1 MFSYTFSYTF
11 FRISFLSVFSYMFSR
26 ICFAYFFLLT
36 LLPLKE
42 KSAFSALLSFSTLF
56 MAIVITIINS
66 LSQTV
71 LERHHNFFL
80 PCFYRYNP
88 IYRMKFPFWR
98 AQRGSRNYNCVSSA
112 FNEPILPTS
121 ASKTL
126 LKYLFSL
133 ATFYATSY
141 PVLT

>member
-1 MFSYTFSYTF
+1 MFFC
-11 FRISFLSVFSYMFSR
+11 ISFLSIFSYLFRLLLFTYTTSFER
-26 ICFAYFFLLT
+26 EERFQRTSQFFN
-36 LLPLKE
+36 PD
-42 KSAFSALLSFSTLF
+42 
-56 MAIVITIINS
+56 NS
-66 LSQTV
+66 YSNNYNTSSSQSV
-71 LERHHNFFL
+71 LEEHCNFFL

-121 ASKTL
+121 AGKTL